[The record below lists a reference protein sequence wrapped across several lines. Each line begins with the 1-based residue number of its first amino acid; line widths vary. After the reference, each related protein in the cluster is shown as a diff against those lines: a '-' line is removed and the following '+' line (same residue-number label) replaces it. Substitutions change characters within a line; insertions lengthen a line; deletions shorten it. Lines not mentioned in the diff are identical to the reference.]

1 MIITITRTIIL
12 YIFVTLGIR
21 LMGKRQIGEMQPNEL
36 VVTLLIS
43 ETAAIPLQ
51 DTTQPILNGLVAI
64 FVLVILEIM
73 ISVLSMKSRFMR
85 KIMNGKSA
93 VIIKNGVIDQQ
104 MMKSVRMTVLDLVEL
119 LRGQDVFDIS
129 TVAFAVLEVNGNL
142 SVLLKSAEQPATVAD
157 LKIEKKKALLQLPVI
172 SDGKIV
178 KESLDFVGADEKDI
192 RKKLKGGNVAD
203 VFLMTMDREGNHN
216 IIKREGKEMKRLIP
230 AAILLA
236 VVLISYFGSL
246 KYINDSCAEAD
257 RLADKCE
264 AEYRSGRNAEEE
276 IERLKKLWDK
286 KEKMLS
292 FFVNHADI
300 DNIELELSSL
310 TVFASEKEDAMFYD
324 HIESMRT
331 MLHQIKEDTVL
342 STHSVF

>member
-12 YIFVTLGIR
+12 YILVTLGIR

-64 FVLVILEIM
+64 FVLVILEIL

-142 SVLLKSAEQPATVAD
+142 SVLLKSAEQPATAAD
-157 LKIEKKKALLQLPVI
+157 LNIKKEKALLQLPVI

-178 KESLDFVGADEKDI
+178 KESLDFVQADEKDI
-192 RKKLKGGNVAD
+192 RKKLKGDNVSD

-216 IIKREGKEMKRLIP
+216 IIKRR
-230 AAILLA
+230 
-236 VVLISYFGSL
+236 
-246 KYINDSCAEAD
+246 
-257 RLADKCE
+257 
-264 AEYRSGRNAEEE
+264 EE
-276 IERLKKLWDK
+276 R
-286 KEKMLS
+286 
-292 FFVNHADI
+292 
-300 DNIELELSSL
+300 
-310 TVFASEKEDAMFYD
+310 
-324 HIESMRT
+324 
-331 MLHQIKEDTVL
+331 
-342 STHSVF
+342 

>member
-1 MIITITRTIIL
+1 
-12 YIFVTLGIR
+12 
-21 LMGKRQIGEMQPNEL
+21 
-36 VVTLLIS
+36 
-43 ETAAIPLQ
+43 
-51 DTTQPILNGLVAI
+51 
-64 FVLVILEIM
+64 M

-192 RKKLKGGNVAD
+192 RKKLKGDNVAD

-216 IIKREGKEMKRLIP
+216 IIKRREKR
-230 AAILLA
+230 
-236 VVLISYFGSL
+236 
-246 KYINDSCAEAD
+246 
-257 RLADKCE
+257 
-264 AEYRSGRNAEEE
+264 
-276 IERLKKLWDK
+276 
-286 KEKMLS
+286 
-292 FFVNHADI
+292 
-300 DNIELELSSL
+300 
-310 TVFASEKEDAMFYD
+310 
-324 HIESMRT
+324 
-331 MLHQIKEDTVL
+331 
-342 STHSVF
+342 